1 MITQHSAY
9 LEKLSVV
16 LMNVGRSAPRY
27 QDMALLYPR
36 SKPLQDHLNEYFII
50 VVRLCHH
57 VARFAKKSAL
67 AQMSSSLIDA
77 DVVIAFQTEGDRRA
91 AAIREVVSLLTTQ
104 TIEDEARG
112 NMPEIICS
120 IPLRG

>member
-36 SKPLQDHLNEYFII
+36 SKPLQDHLNEDFII

-91 AAIREVVSLLTTQ
+91 AAIREVVSLLTTK